1 LIHVSRADPLTSLA
15 GCRLGFPMQTLG
27 ELWKTKVV
35 ELMSE
40 EEHASEKVNSAS
52 SPWCPQPI
60 ARQSLL
66 P

>member
-1 LIHVSRADPLTSLA
+1 
-15 GCRLGFPMQTLG
+15 MQTLG

-52 SPWCPQPI
+52 SPSCPQPI